1 MAKAFLYR
9 ECSGQTD
16 LLDEALAKA
25 QGMFR
30 PVVRNRQGPYGMFA
44 DLASMVAATKE
55 ALAENALAVRQYFSH
70 NEDRSMTLVT
80 ELSCKGQWVV
90 SGIPIPF
97 FTNPQHTHGYCT
109 YMARLGY
116 SRILCLAV
124 DDASDNDGENLPES
138 DGDPGQPDINPIL
151 SAVQQAPNV
160 GRLDQLWQRVI
171 ELKLPKAQLTLVE
184 AAFKKRQ
191 TELEKKAA
199 KPATKKEGTKDAD
212 SQ

>member
-9 ECSGQTD
+9 ECSQHTE

-25 QGMFR
+25 QGMFK
-30 PVVRNRQGPYGMFA
+30 PVIRNREGPYGKFA
-44 DLASMVAATKE
+44 DLASMVSATKD
-55 ALAENALAVRQYFSH
+55 ALAEHLLAVRQYFCH

-90 SGIPIPF
+90 SGIPIPA

-124 DDASDNDGENLPES
+124 DDASDNDGESLPEPEPAV
-138 DGDPGQPDINPIL
+138 GPVIAPIL
-151 SAVQQAPNV
+151 SAVRQATNV
-160 GRLDQLWQRVI
+160 GRLDQLWGRVT
-171 ELKLPKAQLTLVE
+171 ELKLPKQELLLVE
-184 AAFKKRQ
+184 AAFKQRQ
-191 TELEKKAA
+191 TQLEEKS
-199 KPATKKEGTKDAD
+199 KKEGRPDAD
-212 SQ
+212 GN